1 MRVRSSTFRVWPRLG
16 IWPPTAF
23 VLIPVLLGL
32 FGGTTLMWSHGHS
45 TVIPDQPGPHQQIS
59 DQPTGITLRDG
70 FATVD
75 VHLEHEVPV
84 RLLVS
89 NLGSVNRNAILQA
102 TATSIPCDA
111 ATKSHGHS
119 FPVLSLNST
128 VSSSPAT
135 SVTLVALT
143 DSAIGAMK
151 PPRRSQSAAS
161 PPPTRDFWLHV
172 TETPLENSKGYQLVR
187 GQLTSSD
194 QLVEVYADVSLNTP
208 SGIPVPIRRLATEI
222 ATRLSH
228 DILPAVE
235 QHVGPIA
242 DPDRNGRL
250 TVLLTPWLG
259 RLRGGTT
266 QVRGFVRS
274 SDLRT
279 DISAPFS
286 NHADLLYLNSDL
298 PRGDVLQSLLLH
310 EVAHTA
316 LASRQNATS
325 GRALPDWDDWL
336 NEGLAHL
343 TEQHGRDDSS
353 NLDFRVA
360 RFWQNSAA
368 APLAVRD
375 YYRTGRWRNHGCR
388 GATFLFLDWCQQQS
402 RQRGTSNFI
411 AALMATGKSDAAA
424 LEQVCQARFSDLY
437 RAWTI
442 SLATSDAAPHT
453 ARVGRFLNSGVRFQ
467 QWPLTADSRR
477 EFHVAGTATQFVE
490 MRSPQTGWYR
500 LTFSAEPLDAWQLT
514 VVPGRQEVPAM
525 TVNARWSR
533 VQASEP
539 RLIVKVQQP
548 LPAAWSAEEIACEMI
563 REPQPRVWNWPVAA
577 LKQAANESGA
587 MVLPLSPEDLT
598 GGEAVIKVRFKNSAG
613 QSAWGW
619 SDLPAGQ
626 AVEQIASGSRAF

>member
-1 MRVRSSTFRVWPRLG
+1 MRVQSSTSRVWPRRG
-16 IWPPTAF
+16 IQPPTAF
-23 VLIPVLLGL
+23 VLFTVLPGL
-32 FGGTTLMWSHGHS
+32 CAATMLMWSYGHS
-45 TVIPDQPGPHQQIS
+45 TVVSYQPASHQPAK

-75 VHLEHEVPV
+75 VHLEQDVPV

-89 NLGSVNRNAILQA
+89 NLGSANRNAILQA
-102 TATSIPCDA
+102 TATSIPYDA
-111 ATKSHGHS
+111 VTKSRGHCS
-119 FPVLSLNST
+119 PVLSVNAAISP
-128 VSSSPAT
+128 SPAT
-135 SVTLVALT
+135 TATLVALS
-143 DSAIGAMK
+143 DSASGSTK
-151 PPRRSQSAAS
+151 PPPRSQSTGS
-161 PPPTRDFWLHV
+161 PPPTREFWLHV
-172 TETPLENSKGYQLVR
+172 TETPLENPKGYQLVR
-187 GQLTSSD
+187 GQLTGSD
-194 QLVEVYADVSLNTP
+194 QLVEVYADVSLSTP
-208 SGIPVPIRRLATEI
+208 SGFPATIRQLATEI
-222 ATRLSH
+222 ASRLSQYV
-228 DILPAVE
+228 LPAVE

-242 DPDRNGRL
+242 DPDQNGRL

-286 NHADLLYLNSDL
+286 NRADLLYLNSDL
-298 PRGDVLQSLLLH
+298 PTGEMLQSLLLH

-316 LASRQNATS
+316 LASRQSVTS

-343 TEQHGRDDSS
+343 TEQHGRDEPS

-360 RFWQNSAA
+360 RYWQNSAA

-388 GATFLFLDWCQQQS
+388 GATFLFLDWCQHQS
-402 RQRGTSNFI
+402 RQRGTPDFI

-424 LEQVCQARFSDLY
+424 LEQVCQAKFPDLY

-442 SLATSDAAPHT
+442 SLATRDTAPHA
-453 ARVGRFLNSGVRFQ
+453 ARVGRYLNSGVRFQ
-467 QWPLTADSRR
+467 HWNLAADSKR
-477 EFHVAGTATQFVE
+477 EFDVAGTATQFVE
-490 MRSPQTGWYR
+490 LRPPRAGWYR
-500 LTFSAEPLDAWQLT
+500 LIFSAEPLDAWQLT
-514 VVPGRQEVPAM
+514 VVPGRQGLPGI
-525 TVNARWSR
+525 TVNAKWSR

-539 RLIVKVQQP
+539 RLIVDVLQP
-548 LPAAWSAEEIACEMI
+548 LPAGWSAEEISCEMI
-563 REPQPRVWNWPVAA
+563 REPQPRVWIWPVAA
-577 LKQAANESGA
+577 LEQAANAGGA

-598 GGEAVIKVRFKNSAG
+598 GGEAVIKVRFKNAAG

-619 SDLPAGQ
+619 SDLPAGL

>member
-16 IWPPTAF
+16 IWPPTAL
-23 VLIPVLLGL
+23 VLIPVLLAL
-32 FGGTTLMWSHGHS
+32 FGGTTLMWSYGHS
-45 TVIPDQPGPHQQIS
+45 TVIPDQPIRYQPVK
-59 DQPTGITLRDG
+59 DQPTDITLRDG

-75 VHLEHEVPV
+75 VHLEQDVPV

-89 NLGSVNRNAILQA
+89 NLGSANRNAILQA
-102 TATSIPCDA
+102 TATSIPHDA
-111 ATKSHGHS
+111 VTKSRGHYS
-119 FPVLSLNST
+119 PVLSVNST
-128 VSSSPAT
+128 ISISPAT
-135 SVTLVALT
+135 TETLVALS
-143 DSAIGAMK
+143 DSASGSTK
-151 PPRRSQSAAS
+151 PPPRSRSAAS
-161 PPPTRDFWLHV
+161 PPPTREFWLHV
-172 TETPLENSKGYQLVR
+172 TETPLENPKGYQLVR
-187 GQLTSSD
+187 GQLIGSD
-194 QLVEVYADVSLNTP
+194 QLVEVYADVSLSTP
-208 SGIPVPIRRLATEI
+208 SGIPAPIRQLATEI
-222 ATRLSH
+222 ATRLSQV
-228 DILPAVE
+228 ILPAVE
-235 QHVGPIA
+235 QYVGPTA

-286 NHADLLYLNSDL
+286 NRADLLYLNSDL
-298 PRGDVLQSLLLH
+298 PTGEMLQSLLLH

-316 LASRQNATS
+316 LASRQSATS

-343 TEQHGRDDSS
+343 TEQHGRNEPS

-360 RFWQNSAA
+360 RYWQNSAA

-402 RQRGTSNFI
+402 RQRGTPDFI

-424 LEQVCQARFSDLY
+424 VEQVCQAKFSDLY

-442 SLATSDAAPHT
+442 SLATSNTAPCAA
-453 ARVGRFLNSGVRFQ
+453 RMGRFLNSGVRFQ
-467 QWPLTADSRR
+467 QWALTVDSRQ
-477 EFHVAGTATQFVE
+477 EFDVAGTATQFVE
-490 MRSPQTGWYR
+490 LRSPRAGWYR

-514 VVPGRQEVPAM
+514 VVPGRQGLPGI
-525 TVNARWSR
+525 TVNAKWSR
-533 VQASEP
+533 VKASEP
-539 RLIVKVQQP
+539 RLIVDVQQP
-548 LPAAWSAEEIACEMI
+548 IPAGWSAEEISCEMI

-577 LKQAANESGA
+577 LEQTANADGA
-587 MVLPLSPEDLT
+587 MVVPLNPEDLT
-598 GGEAVIKVRFKNSAG
+598 GGEAVIKVRFKNVSG

-619 SDLPAGQ
+619 SDLPAGL
-626 AVEQIASGSRAF
+626 AVEQIASGSRTF